1 MITWREDSGL
11 PFSKPKNRFF
21 QNWKDNIHLICQ
33 DSYFLVIY
41 LFKLGYFKQSYFFR
55 SCPLYRQIYLA
66 WWVIPFL
73 GKIVCIREIQYEIHS
88 FANCLG
94 ETHYEIYYILQNRVC
109 VYACLPGLR
118 KTQHEIHSLAK
129 LCVWLYVC
137 VCLAWGRHI
146 MKYTILQNRV
156 CVYACLPSLREIQT
170 QPPSPWS
177 AIGQR
182 VKQTHEH

>member
-1 MITWREDSGL
+1 MGWEFWFLKKHVWLGPPNEDSGL

-88 FANCLG
+88 FA
-94 ETHYEIYYILQNRVC
+94 
-109 VYACLPGLR
+109 
-118 KTQHEIHSLAK
+118 K
-129 LCVWLYVC
+129 LCLWLSKGGTLWNILFCKIVSVC
-137 VCLAWGRHI
+137 MRVCLAWG
-146 MKYTILQNRV
+146 KYKHSRLPRGQLLDSGWNKHTNTNSK
-156 CVYACLPSLREIQT
+156 CLSLK
-170 QPPSPWS
+170 PLW
-177 AIGQR
+177 
-182 VKQTHEH
+182 